1 MIILLV
7 WLNPHVQY
15 FCVWGVCVASDC
27 GSAGLQSR
35 SVWCVHSEGWSTHQS
50 NCFPSGR
57 PPHQRVCVK
66 MCEWQKDLFEW
77 RLSPWGPCTPSPLL
91 PASRCVTAQRGVQSR
106 DVVCVKHTNGTTVSQ
121 HVCEAFSAVL
131 EGEQACLLPCPIDC
145 VVSAFTH
152 WSTCSRTCGSALQQR
167 TRHVLAA
174 PLYGGA
180 DCPSLTQTRPC
191 NHEKA
196 HPALC
201 PSGQQEYSYSLW
213 VGPWSHCRLKGTAP
227 VGKTTVDFGFGLDGK
242 KTVKAS
248 YTIKRYAEINYH
260 QNHYDERGHKVSWEI
275 TIGYQTRQLRCTRS
289 DGKNAMLSLCD
300 HDNSPVNFRS
310 CVMPRDCKVSDWSQ
324 WSPCSKTCR
333 TSDQSPGFRIRSR
346 SLERATIGGG
356 EPCPALEE
364 KANCNVLDTLL
375 LCPRFEWRVTNW
387 KPCQVTPLLS
397 QQDHRHNNSS
407 ILCGRGIRTREAYCV
422 RIHDN
427 TVPSHINRPVGRNL
441 CTGPLPLLAETCFIP
456 CQKHCPLTPWS
467 PWGPCLHDNCLEPQ
481 GRRGFRVRA
490 RSVINESWVESDS
503 CPHVSEAM
511 TCDDP
516 VCFQWRVTSQ
526 GPCVSQNGSCGP
538 GFQEQTLENVCFPL
552 CIIGDPV
559 PNDQCS
565 GDPPPVRQTCEMPCP
580 GDCVLGHWSPWTS
593 CSQSCSS
600 KPQEGKQSRSR
611 LVLALPGKYGKPC
624 PPAPELEQ
632 WRPCGTHSCTV
643 YYWDTSPWDP
653 CMPNTVTDESEG
665 NSTTPQMEN
674 DATCGTGV
682 QMRQVTCRRAGNG
695 HVLPKRCPESSRPD
709 SIRSCPLPCKIDCIV
724 TPFSEWSACP
734 TSCLS
739 GKLSRHRIIIQRP
752 ANGEKLFH
760 NWNVYDKW
768 QKSWISL
775 ERPNKLSSSQH
786 IVTCVG
792 ADDSPADMTDCVRW
806 VGLMPVPVRECR
818 VPCRDE
824 CSFTSW
830 SRFSQCQGCG
840 SWRTRSR
847 SLIGRS
853 MKHWRC
859 QQEESFP
866 LLEKEACP
874 CSEFHTQP
882 QGPWSPCLLS
892 PAKNIAGHPFIQGRK
907 NSECG
912 HGKRFRALA
921 CLDHMGRL
929 VEPALCSSPGFEEE
943 SCHVPC
949 STDCKL
955 SEWSNWSA
963 CSASC
968 GGGVKVRSQ
977 WLREKPFNGG
987 RPCPKL
993 NYKNQVS
1000 EVLSCYSDCSQ
1011 YVWEVESWS
1020 MCVLNPPNNLT
1031 NAEPPQPVCGEG
1043 FRTGKIRGGENQDE
1057 VVDDSLCDQ
1066 EEKPITV
1073 ETCLLPCP
1081 AHCVTSE
1088 WSQWTKCTVDCNEGD
1103 VRWRSRS
1110 VLRWPEGDHTFC
1122 PCYGLSENAVCGR
1135 GIKTRLLNCVR
1146 SDGKMVELSMCKEL
1160 GPSRGKLSVPCEVGC
1175 PVNCLITEWSTWS
1188 ECSHTCGSQSQMTR
1202 SRVVLQP
1209 AGEGGHPCPS
1219 QLSQTRPCP
1228 IRPCYSWILGD
1239 WRACR
1244 VEGADCGEG
1253 ASRTEISC
1261 VVHWGSLSGPPQ
1273 SIPVEDKMC
1282 VGNSQSKV
1290 SEMELLQPCTIP
1302 CPGEC
1307 HLTKWSPWSSCQL
1320 LCLDGRSFETWG
1332 RQARSRA
1339 IVTQVPENQDTCPS
1353 QMYETRPCRGG
1364 TCLSY
1369 EWMTGEWRHNRRLVW
1384 CQRSDG
1390 VNVTG
1395 GCIAQNQPSAIRQ
1408 CHPPCTKPF
1417 SFCTQNGVCGCEKG
1431 FTEVMTSHGFL
1442 DYCTRI
1448 PGLDHKKADVKTTA
1462 GRLRP
1467 EHARNKNHIK
1477 DWALQ
1482 PLGPGTTNTH
1492 MLSYRVLTG
1501 ALLSLA
1507 KTK

>member
-1 MIILLV
+1 
-7 WLNPHVQY
+7 
-15 FCVWGVCVASDC
+15 

-50 NCFPSGR
+50 NCFPSDR

-77 RLSPWGPCTPSPLL
+77 RLSPWGPCTLSPLL

-106 DVVCVKHTNGTTVSQ
+106 DVVCVKRTNGTTVSQ
-121 HVCEAFSAVL
+121 HVCEAFSAVP

-201 PSGQQEYSYSLW
+201 PSDQQEYSYSLW
-213 VGPWSHCRLKGTAP
+213 VGPWSPCRLKGTAP
-227 VGKTTVDFGFGLDGK
+227 VGKTTVDFGFGLEGK

-248 YTIKRYAEINYH
+248 YTIKHYAEINYH

-300 HDNSPVNFRS
+300 HDNSLVNFRS

-346 SLERATIGGG
+346 SLQRAAIGGG

-364 KANCNVLDTLL
+364 KANCNVLEDTLP

-427 TVPSHINRPVGRNL
+427 TVPSQSKNSVFRVINRPVGRNL
-441 CTGPLPLLAETCFIP
+441 CTGPLPLLAESCFIP

-538 GFQEQTLENVCFPL
+538 GFQEQTLECLIATDETVSL
-552 CIIGDPV
+552 KKR
-559 PNDQCS
+559 
-565 GDPPPVRQTCEMPCP
+565 DPPPIRQTCEMPCP
-580 GDCVLGHWSPWTS
+580 WDCVLGHWSRWTS
-593 CSQSCSS
+593 CSQSCSN
-600 KPQEGKQSRSR
+600 KHQEGKQSRSR
-611 LVLALPGKYGKPC
+611 LVLALPGKCEFGLNIWFTNPVLYGKYPNVIKHVMLNMVMC
-624 PPAPELEQ
+624 ITTRCANKIQNVHKVSLDVSQTLQHVFCALMFPGRWQTHRWHQCILVADSVRQAVGGPAEACGIGLET
-632 WRPCGTHSCTV
+632 R
-643 YYWDTSPWDP
+643 
-653 CMPNTVTDESEG
+653 E
-665 NSTTPQMEN
+665 
-674 DATCGTGV
+674 
-682 QMRQVTCRRAGNG
+682 
-695 HVLPKRCPESSRPD
+695 
-709 SIRSCPLPCKIDCIV
+709 
-724 TPFSEWSACP
+724 
-734 TSCLS
+734 
-739 GKLSRHRIIIQRP
+739 
-752 ANGEKLFH
+752 
-760 NWNVYDKW
+760 
-768 QKSWISL
+768 
-775 ERPNKLSSSQH
+775 
-786 IVTCVG
+786 VTCVRVL
-792 ADDSPADMTDCVRW
+792 DSPADMTDCVRW

-818 VPCRDE
+818 NAVRDE

-830 SRFSQCQGCG
+830 SRFSLCQGCG

-853 MKHWRC
+853 KKHWRC

-866 LLEKEACP
+866 LMEKEACP
-874 CSEFHTQP
+874 CSEYHTQP

-993 NYKNQVS
+993 NYKNQQVS
-1000 EVLSCYSDCSQ
+1000 EVLPCYSDCSQ

-1103 VRWRSRS
+1103 LRWRSRS
-1110 VLRWPEGDHTFC
+1110 VLRWPEGDHTC
-1122 PCYGLSENAVCGR
+1122 PDLNQTQACINMTCLKYAYVYSDWSSCQLSENAVCGR

-1146 SDGKMVELSMCKEL
+1146 SDGKMVELSTCKEL
-1160 GPSRGKLSVPCEVGC
+1160 GPSRGKLSAPCEVGC

-1202 SRVVLQP
+1202 SRAVLQP
-1209 AGEGGHPCPS
+1209 AGEGGRPCPS

-1253 ASRTEISC
+1253 ESRREISC

-1273 SIPVEDKMC
+1273 SVPVEDKMC
-1282 VGNSQSKV
+1282 VGNSQSRV
-1290 SEMELLQPCTIP
+1290 SEMELPQPCTIP

-1307 HLTKWSPWSSCQL
+1307 HLTKWSPWSLCQL

-1395 GCIAQNQPSAIRQ
+1395 VHYSVTMLPYHSDDGSHKRSPS
-1408 CHPPCTKPF
+1408 F
-1417 SFCTQNGVCGCEKG
+1417 GQNGVCGCEKG

-1492 MLSYRVLTG
+1492 ILRVGNIIIRSPFYITG
-1501 ALLSLA
+1501 GAKSDALVFFHTLA
-1507 KTK
+1507 EKGLPKKFTVLFFFTVSGLIDAPGTH